1 VPPPLLLLRSAFLIS
16 FIFFFFYMFF
26 FFFFFKGGAHP
37 QAGNKRG
44 KRKGRRSNAGNV
56 DGSGNAGNGAFA
68 VPVTTIHEFTPVEYA
83 SYDVRTRLVVPTANG
98 TLLPKTCGY
107 RFVGKGCVRLPDT
120 LHIRHYRRHH
130 SRKKIEHQSADSADR
145 AEFQR
150 AVLAP
155 ARDEIC
161 RRIKK
166 SRLVGRDYVC

>member
-1 VPPPLLLLRSAFLIS
+1 MF
-16 FIFFFFYMFF
+16 FF

-68 VPVTTIHEFTPVEYA
+68 VPVTTIH
-83 SYDVRTRLVVPTANG
+83 G